1 MAAASYWLQSQRFL
15 TLFSSIIL
23 LMIAV
28 YFIGP
33 VIRNQ
38 IIEIAGKGILLYS
51 FGRKIELDSAN
62 LYEIVIRGNGTKS
75 YRFRKNRF
83 EYQVTPRAY
92 HDRIQLQEQ
101 FDRLFKVKNL
111 KVNVVNETPRN
122 K

>member
-1 MAAASYWLQSQRFL
+1 
-15 TLFSSIIL
+15 
-23 LMIAV
+23 MIAV

-33 VIRNQ
+33 AIRNQ
-38 IIEIAGKGILLYS
+38 IIEITGKGILLYS

-62 LYEIVIRGNGTKS
+62 LYEIMIKENGIKS

-92 HDRIQLQEQ
+92 HDSIQLQEQ
-101 FDRLFKVKNL
+101 FDQLFKVENL
-111 KVNVVNETPRN
+111 KVNVVNEKSQN